1 MPSTSVSREI
11 EVDRLSAQLWLP
23 RRALMAWDA
32 GSGRGTHGRDQ
43 AVGGRALHR
52 AATSDQAHG
61 RPLDHRRSPP
71 ALHQRRPAARNH
83 LACRRPPP
91 AALDRYLVH
100 LPSYARRMP
109 RCTRS
114 ACAGRMRPTPERAR
128 CAAPDS
134 YARRLSAFRWQ
145 DAACMERRCRLSA
158 VQAEQVRADCQARR
172 AQALR
177 DHHQRDLRLRRH
189 RRRLR
194 RAVNAFQAT
203 RTDDGTV
210 KSEKLYCEQAPGFNV
225 KAKDG
230 APMVCEIPVALQVC

>member
-109 RCTRS
+109 RCSRS
-114 ACAGRMRPTPERAR
+114 ACAWRMRPTPERAR

-145 DAACMERRCRLSA
+145 DAACMERRCRLSRCELIVKLAEPKLFVTITNVTIGSDANIAASSPCCPATARLCA
-158 VQAEQVRADCQARR
+158 V
-172 AQALR
+172 
-177 DHHQRDLRLRRH
+177 RH
-189 RRRLR
+189 RFAYLPPSTPCPVRP
-194 RAVNAFQAT
+194 
-203 RTDDGTV
+203 
-210 KSEKLYCEQAPGFNV
+210 SAPKPHSPTF
-225 KAKDG
+225 
-230 APMVCEIPVALQVC
+230 PHLQR

>member
-1 MPSTSVSREI
+1 MHRGLPPELRSELWRESAELFMSRPMAAAAANSATRPAASASLLPPPPSMPSTSVSREI

-114 ACAGRMRPTPERAR
+114 ACAWRMRPTPERAR

-158 VQAEQVRADCQARR
+158 VQPE
-172 AQALR
+172 QALGYV
-177 DHHQRDLRLRRH
+177 HTWHQRL
-189 RRRLR
+189 
-194 RAVNAFQAT
+194 
-203 RTDDGTV
+203 
-210 KSEKLYCEQAPGFNV
+210 C
-225 KAKDG
+225 
-230 APMVCEIPVALQVC
+230 